1 MSKSWKRSLSEKTW
15 PSRKTKFVAGEA
27 PQVKFIAL
35 PKQIGAVSLMIFDIR
50 KIYNLIFCQKQK
62 FRQIFLL
69 LWKRPFMGNQVEFN
83 WTKNFQFLVIQ
94 KWSERFCW
102 KRTLPTND
110 DDALKE
116 IVFRRFLF
124 LKKKDFFSKTFLGLI
139 WVFSPPIASFPINFF
154 VCSVLLLSF

>member
-83 WTKNFQFLVIQ
+83 WTKNFYFLGVSKMELTLLLEENITD
-94 KWSERFCW
+94 
-102 KRTLPTND
+102 KRWWC
-110 DDALKE
+110 LKG
-116 IVFRRFLF
+116 
-124 LKKKDFFSKTFLGLI
+124 DCFSKIFVSQEKGL
-139 WVFSPPIASFPINFF
+139 F
-154 VCSVLLLSF
+154 